1 MVGWA
6 PAKRGV
12 LAPAS
17 QAVSTAWLPVSGVA
31 AACHAG
37 RACSAAAGAA
47 PQPVAPGPFPAACRG
62 SPSWQ
67 PPKCRERPAWGW
79 APVPGAV
86 GRAAPPWARG
96 GTSPTPT
103 CRRHSVAWHSMVGL
117 GWVGL
122 TWLSVA
128 WHGLVVASATCHCP
142 PWLGMAQFWQHQ
154 KPQPRGGTTSA
165 SPRLQ
170 LLDSYPTVTQQYQCH
185 PTAWLAA
192 RAIAEHGVTGQVAAP
207 EMPLLPAPCLQV
219 VRVMGSPFLPVLAP
233 QKHVGPWWCT
243 IGTTVGAQAVLGL
256 GLRPSS
262 ASRSVGKA

>member
-1 MVGWA
+1 MGSCQGGEAW
-6 PAKRGV
+6 PWV

-17 QAVSTAWLPVSGVA
+17 QAVGTAWLPVSGVA

-67 PPKCRERPAWGW
+67 PPKRREWPAWGW

-96 GTSPTPT
+96 GTSPTPA

-117 GWVGL
+117 GWMGL
-122 TWLSVA
+122 AWLSVA
-128 WHGLVVASATCHCP
+128 WHGLAMASATCHCP
-142 PWLGMAQFWQHQ
+142 PRLGLAWHNSGST
-154 KPQPRGGTTSA
+154 KSHNPKVIPTSA

-170 LLDSYPTVTQQYQCH
+170 LLDSHPTQQYQCH
-185 PTAWLAA
+185 PAAWLAA
-192 RAIAEHGVTGQVAAP
+192 RPIAGHGVTGQVAAL

-219 VRVMGSPFLPVLAP
+219 VRVMGSPFPAVLAP
-233 QKHVGPWWCT
+233 QEHVGAPWGPQWECEQCW
-243 IGTTVGAQAVLGL
+243 V
-256 GLRPSS
+256 
-262 ASRSVGKA
+262 